1 MTIRRLRREPG
12 ESSRWRATLHD
23 KALELVAASARL
35 DHSLPTGIAG
45 GLARLVRSMNCYSSN
60 ITEGPSLRPNKIER
74 GRSHR
79 RTMRDGRAPSK
90 PVPT

>member
-1 MTIRRLRREPG
+1 MTTLADRGESTISMEPLLVG

-45 GLARLVRSMNCYSSN
+45 GAR
-60 ITEGPSLRPNKIER
+60 PPRPLDELLLQQPHR
-74 GRSHR
+74 G
-79 RTMRDGRAPSK
+79 T
-90 PVPT
+90 